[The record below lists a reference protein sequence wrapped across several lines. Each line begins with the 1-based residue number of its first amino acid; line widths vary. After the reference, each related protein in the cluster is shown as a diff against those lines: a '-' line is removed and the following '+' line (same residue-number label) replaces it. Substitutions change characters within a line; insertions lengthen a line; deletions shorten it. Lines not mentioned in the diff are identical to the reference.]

1 MDQRQAQ
8 VDIDRLSDRDKRD
21 LQQSIN
27 NEMQKAKIQESVHE
41 LTDICWTKCVTGA
54 ISSSGLD
61 RKEEPCVRNCVER
74 FLDANEAVLKHL
86 SVMRGQGGCEEGCWG
101 GNGGGG
107 GGVDGGQLVGPLWIS
122 TSWGSVI
129 GAGLYGRMSG
139 DSGGMD
145 GFFVR
150 WALQYSICTG
160 RWGA

>member
-86 SVMRGQGGCEEGCWG
+86 SVMRGQGG
-101 GNGGGG
+101 
-107 GGVDGGQLVGPLWIS
+107 V
-122 TSWGSVI
+122 
-129 GAGLYGRMSG
+129 
-139 DSGGMD
+139 
-145 GFFVR
+145 
-150 WALQYSICTG
+150 
-160 RWGA
+160 